1 MKEKHKCAPPHR
13 NCMLTPFTIIYES
26 IKEMMHLHIL
36 MYIHVCIYVGMCAL
50 KSKCTAHIWRPAAD
64 LPSLLSSNCII
75 FPPSS
80 NIPLLN
86 MFVPIFLH
94 TSRPHVILYSSNCSP
109 PASCCHANHK
119 IPHFFSTI
127 LRFRAVELFL
137 AARNTI
143 VPLLDFVNVGL
154 KALIV
159 G

>member
-1 MKEKHKCAPPHR
+1 MYAFKR
-13 NCMLTPFTIIYES
+13 TST
-26 IKEMMHLHIL
+26 LHICSL
-36 MYIHVCIYVGMCAL
+36 AT
-50 KSKCTAHIWRPAAD
+50 S
-64 LPSLLSSNCII
+64 LPSFRSCSRMS

-80 NIPLLN
+80 NIPLLK
-86 MFVPIFLH
+86 MFVPVFLL
-94 TSRPHVILYSSNCSP
+94 TSRPHVILYSPNCSP

-119 IPHFFSTI
+119 MPHFFSTI
-127 LRFRAVELFL
+127 LRFRAVELFF